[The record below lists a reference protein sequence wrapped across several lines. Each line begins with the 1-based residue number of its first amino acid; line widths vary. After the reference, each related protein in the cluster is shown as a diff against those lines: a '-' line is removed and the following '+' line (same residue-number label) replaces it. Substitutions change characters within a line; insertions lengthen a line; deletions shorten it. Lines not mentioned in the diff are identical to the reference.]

1 MQTSKLGT
9 TLILGLGIAGLAVAF
24 VGCASVKHEHSSG
37 QYVKLDYPAS
47 AASNEL
53 QIAVTYELWIPDGVR
68 TLRGIIVHQHGA
80 GTRSEER
87 RVGKECRSRWSPYH

>member
-1 MQTSKLGT
+1 METAKLGR
-9 TLILGLGIAGLAVAF
+9 TLILALGITGLAVTF
-24 VGCASVKHEHSSG
+24 VGCVSVKHEQSSR

-47 AASNEL
+47 VASNEL

-80 GTRSEER
+80 GTTASIEGSTAARDLHWQE
-87 RVGKECRSRWSPYH
+87 KK